1 MFSKVLIAEDH
12 ESSNFSV
19 QKVLENLFVQNV
31 DYVYYC
37 DDAFSKVKKS
47 LESVLAYEV
56 LITDLSFEED
66 HRKQLIKDGRDLI
79 KSCRNIHPDLKVI
92 VFSAEHRLGV
102 IDLLFNELNINA
114 FVRKARSDSKE
125 LKKAIEA
132 IYHNE
137 TYVSHDLKLPVKSMN
152 TLEFSNFD
160 IILLKLL
167 SDGVLQKN
175 IPKILREREIYPS
188 SLSSIEKRMN
198 AMKLALTV
206 KNNEQLIA
214 CCKDL
219 GII

>member
-1 MFSKVLIAEDH
+1 MFNKILIAEDH

-19 QKVLENLFVQNV
+19 QKVLEELQVATV
-31 DYVYYC
+31 DHVYYC
-37 DDAFSKVKKS
+37 DDALSYLKKS
-47 LESVLAYEV
+47 LDSKPFQL

-66 HRKQLIKDGRDLI
+66 HRKQLIKNGRELI
-79 KSCRNIHPDLKVI
+79 KSCKDLDPKLKVI

-102 IDLLFNELNINA
+102 IDMLFNELEINA

-125 LKKAIEA
+125 LKKAVEA
-132 IYHNE
+132 VYNDE
-137 TYVSHDLKLPVKSMN
+137 TYISHDLKLPVKSMN
-152 TLEFSNFD
+152 TLEFSNYD
-160 IILLKLL
+160 IVLRKLL

-175 IPKILREREIYPS
+175 IPQILQERDIHPN
-188 SLSSIEKRMN
+188 SLSSVEKRMN